1 MTFDSGTIITHIP
14 PTVVREAPGDTNKP
28 GNNRNTNGVDEPYTT
43 EKQRNRPLS
52 TGSAI
57 VRAKGVEPSRQSHRN
72 LNPARLPVPPRARPV
87 QCITLPSQPHQPIG
101 IRIIPSESVPK
112 TIRWATP
119 SKTNIRIRRCER
131 GTNHVH
137 RAHHMRIVRCPSG
150 FRTPHGT
157 THAPALRHPR
167 EPGCAHS
174 ETRHGTNQSCA
185 RPHVS
190 PSARTAKYGVR
201 QIMQTMASTTC
212 ATPPTTVRIPMIT
225 RKRTLSS
232 LDW

>member
-14 PTVVREAPGDTNKP
+14 PTVVREAPGDTNKL

-43 EKQRNRPLS
+43 EKQRNRSFS

-87 QCITLPSQPHQPIG
+87 QCTTLPSQPHQPIG
-101 IRIIPSESVPK
+101 IRIIPSKSMPK

-119 SKTNIRIRRCER
+119 SKTNIRIRRCGR

-137 RAHHMRIVRCPSG
+137 RAHHMRIVRCPPG
-150 FRTPHGT
+150 FQIPHGT
-157 THAPALRHPR
+157 THALALRRLPR
-167 EPGCAHS
+167 
-174 ETRHGTNQSCA
+174 TRLRAQQNTVCA
-185 RPHVS
+185 RSCKRWHPQHAQLLQQLFES
-190 PSARTAKYGVR
+190 P
-201 QIMQTMASTTC
+201 
-212 ATPPTTVRIPMIT
+212 
-225 RKRTLSS
+225 
-232 LDW
+232 